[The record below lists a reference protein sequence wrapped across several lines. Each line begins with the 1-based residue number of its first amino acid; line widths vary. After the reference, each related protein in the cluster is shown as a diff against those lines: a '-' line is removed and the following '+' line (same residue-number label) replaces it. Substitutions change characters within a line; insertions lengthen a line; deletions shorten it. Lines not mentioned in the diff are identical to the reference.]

1 MADVSKKTA
10 DSAGKDLPVA
20 VGPKRTGI
28 VQFAREVYREGY
40 QKVSWPSWKETYLT
54 TIMVFL
60 MVGVMM
66 FLFFFI
72 DWLLATGEGWILRLA
87 G

>member
-1 MADVSKKTA
+1 VAEASKKTA

-20 VGPKRTGI
+20 VAAKRTGI
-28 VQFAREVYREGY
+28 VQFMREVYREGY

-54 TIMVFL
+54 TIMVFI
-60 MVGVMM
+60 MVGLMM
-66 FLFFFI
+66 FFFFFV
-72 DWLLATGEGWILRLA
+72 DWILATGEGWILRSA